1 MPLLINHQYSVHLLQ
16 SQNTKEK
23 ATEFEKTAMSHSQMR
38 VHARSRLLK
47 NQHCSPASLPLNT
60 KKKQTNLSADT
71 TNILEFCSF
80 KCLLQL
86 WKCVSY
92 FSLHYEI
99 ILIGIWFWLF
109 ESKWPHHFLQSCIHF
124 QGLATTETPNINL
137 GLNNLIYYK
146 QLLVFQVWGN
156 LSVGQLLFLDHTCWP
171 VTRKYHS
178 KWSCFV
184 KPTPSMVVLSV
195 PG

>member
-38 VHARSRLLK
+38 VHARSRSLK

-86 WKCVSY
+86 WNVCHIFPFITK
-92 FSLHYEI
+92 L
-99 ILIGIWFWLF
+99 FWLVSGSDYLSPSGLTIF
-109 ESKWPHHFLQSCIHF
+109 CRAVFTF
-124 QGLATTETPNINL
+124 RVLATTETPNINL

-146 QLLVFQVWGN
+146 QLLIFQVWGN

-184 KPTPSMVVLSV
+184 KSTPSMVVLSV